1 MKDGWQLEL
10 LKAMLVLLTAPE
22 FRNILK
28 VLMKDAVDVLL
39 MLLETLSWLDKELL
53 QLLHQSC
60 GTKMSRR
67 TKEQTSAL
75 GPRRTGSSKISTD
88 APHRAP
94 EAMTLCLKGPSTHAP
109 GRRP

>member
-28 VLMKDAVDVLL
+28 VLMKNAVNVPP

-53 QLLHQSC
+53 QLL
-60 GTKMSRR
+60 
-67 TKEQTSAL
+67 
-75 GPRRTGSSKISTD
+75 RTGSSKISINVPSSALAETT
-88 APHRAP
+88 PCRRS
-94 EAMTLCLKGPSTHAP
+94 PSTRAP
-109 GRRP
+109 GRRR